1 MKRKIISLFVWA
13 AALFAV
19 VSGYAQHQDH
29 GYFQCG
35 TDQQQ
40 AKVFAEHPE
49 LKADWE
55 AREAQEILRD
65 QQDFANNYGRNERNS
80 VSVQS
85 PPTYIIPVVF
95 HVIHDYG
102 TENISDAQILDQ
114 MRILNEDFRKL
125 NADTSSIVSQFV
137 GIADDAEI
145 EFRLANLDPNGN
157 CTNGIDR
164 IASMETYVG
173 DDGSKLNA
181 WPRNRYLNV
190 WVVRT
195 ISNGAAGYAYLP
207 GGAPTAAVDGIIIV
221 STYVGSIGSGNPTTG
236 RALTHE
242 IGHFLNLQHC
252 WGSTNNPNVACG
264 NDGVSDT
271 PVTKG
276 WTSCNLTNNAIC
288 NANVSEN
295 VQNFMDYSYC
305 YRMFTAGQCTRMRAA
320 LNNSA
325 GQRNQLSTS
334 TTHTATGI
342 LNNPPNTCAPK
353 ADFTPVDKRFV
364 CEGGSVTFS
373 DLAWNGPVTSWSWQ
387 FPGGS
392 PSTSTDSIPTVQ
404 YNTAGSYAVTLTVA
418 NAAGSNSITRT
429 GHVVVSPTTA
439 QYSTNPYTEGF
450 ENATNVTQD
459 WVIIN
464 PQGNGWV
471 RSTSAAATGSAC
483 MRLDNTTAMLGT
495 IDEMMS
501 PSLNLSAIGATSM
514 TFKVAFAQRQTGDAD
529 KLRVL
534 VSTDCGATWSQ
545 RYSKTGATLSTAN
558 ATTAAYVPNAA
569 QWRTETVTFTSA
581 MQNAANVR
589 VKFEFTSD
597 GGNDIWIDDINLNAP
612 TSVNAPEAGVN
623 AFTVFP
629 NPTNDNTLIA
639 FNLEKQENLQILV
652 LDMTGREVMNVFNGS
667 MPVGNHQIPLNV
679 STLSA
684 GTYFIRVEMN
694 DGRAVTQKLL
704 VQ

>member
-1 MKRKIISLFVWA
+1 MKRKITSLFVWA
-13 AALFAV
+13 AALFTV

-40 AKVFAEHPE
+40 AKAFAENPQ

-288 NANVSEN
+288 NANISEN

-325 GQRNQLSTS
+325 GQRNQLSTT

-392 PSTSTDSIPTVQ
+392 PSTSTSATPTVQ

-418 NAAGSNSITRT
+418 NAAGSNSITRAA
-429 GHVVVSPTTA
+429 HVVVSPITA
-439 QYSTNPYTEGF
+439 QYSASPYTEGF
-450 ENATNVTQD
+450 ESATNVTQD

-471 RSTSAAATGSAC
+471 RSTSAAATGSAS

-501 PSLNLSAIGATSM
+501 PSLNLSAIGASSM
-514 TFKVAFAQRQTGDAD
+514 TFKVAYAQRQNGDAD

-545 RYSKTGATLSTAN
+545 RYSKTGATLSTAT
-558 ATTAAYVPNAA
+558 ATTAAYVPTAA

-581 MQNAANVR
+581 MQSAANVR

-623 AFTVFP
+623 EFSVFP
-629 NPTNDNTLIA
+629 NPTNDNTMIA
-639 FNLEKQENLQILV
+639 FNLEKQENFQIRV
-652 LDMTGREVMNVFNGS
+652 VDMTGREILSVFNGS
-667 MPVGNHQIPLNV
+667 MAAGNHQIPLNV
-679 STLSA
+679 NILSA